1 MPEFIQEHPNIRYKT
16 IKTLLRTNLRAKT
29 VVTRRGTPDD
39 KTFIM
44 VTAPNTTEDGS
55 PNGVKD
61 AVSKLLKLDHPNL
74 VSVYEAYENEG
85 YYYWIIRDWSLKMKA
100 SKRFGVSSLTEGQVA
115 ETMQDLAAAMLYMHK
130 NGVEHGSLCFED
142 IQFTRK
148 FDDTSDVLNVKIIDL
163 GVGRHVDEKRYVK
176 ARQERRYGE
185 PPELKDGKFS
195 AKSDVWTLGSTAF
208 RLLTGAISDEH
219 NAELTKGGS
228 SKELRDKTES
238 ISDEGTDF
246 IERCLR
252 ENPEDR
258 MAMEEAVNHTWF
270 SCADRESAPLSS
282 DVMDALNQ
290 EDIRGAFMRR
300 ACPVSY
306 FPPLSV
312 HRVVSSILLCLGPA
326 LVACLFS

>member
-1 MPEFIQEHPNIRYKT
+1 
-16 IKTLLRTNLRAKT
+16 
-29 VVTRRGTPDD
+29 
-39 KTFIM
+39 
-44 VTAPNTTEDGS
+44 
-55 PNGVKD
+55 
-61 AVSKLLKLDHPNL
+61 

-148 FDDTSDVLNVKIIDL
+148 FDDTSDVLNVKII
-163 GVGRHVDEKRYVK
+163 
-176 ARQERRYGE
+176 
-185 PPELKDGKFS
+185 
-195 AKSDVWTLGSTAF
+195 VWTLGSTAF

-258 MAMEEAVNHTWF
+258 MAMEEAVNHKWF
-270 SCADRESAPLSS
+270 SCTDRESAPLSS